1 MSLSAKFSMVN
12 LSTPVQAADKDVM
25 GSKAVDVALKQVE
38 QQQERELTTKFSA
51 RMKASVRDI
60 GQVDTMRHTIL
71 SHVATE
77 NYERAIEELRRYCD
91 AKAAYPQFSV
101 RSERYSKYAVDLINA
116 VKAKRSFP
124 GLHHLAMS
132 KQQELF
138 DRAMEH
144 FDDLKATLRK
154 IEQID
159 REVKLEDVRSTVLVV
174 KAMIYSAFAVL
185 VVGFLMEIS
194 RGVLPA
200 AFVVVDSSFGELTNW
215 LFDKLGL

>member
-1 MSLSAKFSMVN
+1 
-12 LSTPVQAADKDVM
+12 M
-25 GSKAVDVALKQVE
+25 GVKAVDVALKQVE

-71 SHVATE
+71 SFVATE
-77 NYERAIEELRRYCD
+77 NYERAIEELHRYCES
-91 AKAAYPQFSV
+91 KSAYPQFSV

-124 GLHHLAMS
+124 GLQHLAMS

-200 AFVVVDSSFGELTNW
+200 AFVVLDSGFGDLTNW
-215 LFDKLGL
+215 LFDKIGL